1 MRPATHAPSKAPRA
15 TTCATIGATTGAAAA
30 SASTARA
37 DARGGMRILASCALA
52 ALQLLPCGCGA
63 TNASRAPTSGT
74 SREAGPQAGVSA
86 RGDDSAA
93 SRIATPIPTPT
104 PMPPADLLTDPLDD
118 GSLVAGLHH
127 PDAGVRL
134 VAARGLAQRPRS
146 DAGAALAQQAQ
157 TETETAVLVEIL
169 FALGQR
175 HDASL
180 AGAVAMG
187 LVHPDAAVRAAASAA
202 LGKLADDSRTS
213 ALIPLLA
220 DADAGVRG
228 AAALA
233 FFGLDGR
240 RFTHERTAT
249 DAELLARDA
258 ALAQLALRDPD
269 AGVRWRA
276 TYTLAGVRGRRGLA
290 TVLQSCLRDPEP
302 LCRLFALNGLAS
314 LQKEALADNRDVA
327 PLLADEDERVVI
339 AALRALALGGDV
351 EVLATR
357 LAEPASAL
365 VRFTAVEALAERLA
379 QPDITDDDRRVGSDA
394 LAEAGLHDESAM
406 VRRQAAASLVAVA
419 DEGRALYFLHQLARS
434 DDWRDRERA
443 AKALAAGP
451 LRDDETL
458 AALAADDSPPVQAA
472 ALEVSGGKPSLR
484 HDQLLRALRSDD
496 PATLSAAAEALAP
509 RIDDGTAA
517 PELVVAMAAALE
529 RARGFELKEA
539 RQALRKALGLPP
551 DGEGPAPAPPGRL
564 LDRLL
569 AQDLAAR
576 GDPAP
581 RVLIS
586 TTRGELVIELDRIR
600 APVHV
605 ASFLLLAEAGCYDG
619 LDVHRVVPDF
629 VVQGLD
635 PRGDGFG
642 TGGRRLP
649 DEFSSRP
656 FLTGSVGMP
665 NAGESHTGGCQL
677 FMTHVPTPHLDGH
690 YTFFGQVVEGA
701 DVMQQLEI
709 GDHIL
714 TVRRIP

>member
-1 MRPATHAPSKAPRA
+1 VHAAVRSGARVAT
-15 TTCATIGATTGAAAA
+15 
-30 SASTARA
+30 
-37 DARGGMRILASCALA
+37 SCALLVLVFLA
-52 ALQLLPCGCGA
+52 CGCGA
-63 TNASRAPTSGT
+63 TGAPGAPAPGASRSVAQQAGGSTSG
-74 SREAGPQAGVSA
+74 G
-86 RGDDSAA
+86 SAA
-93 SRIATPIPTPT
+93 TARAARAA

-127 PDAGVRL
+127 ADASVRL

-146 DAGAALAQQAQ
+146 DAGAALAAQAQ
-157 TETETAVLVEIL
+157 AEADTTVLVELL

-180 AGAVAMG
+180 AGAVAAG
-187 LVHPDAAVRAAASAA
+187 LVHPQAAVRAAAAAA
-202 LGKLADDSRTS
+202 LGRLGDDSRTN

-220 DADAGVRG
+220 DGDAAVRG

-233 FFGLDGR
+233 LFGLDGR

-249 DAELLARDA
+249 DADLLARDA

-276 TYTLAGVRGRRGLA
+276 TYALAGVRGRRGLA
-290 TVLQSCLRDPEP
+290 TVLESCLRDEDP
-302 LCRLFALNGLAS
+302 LCRTFALTGLAA
-314 LQKEALADNRDVA
+314 LQKESLADSHAVA
-327 PLLADEDERVVI
+327 PLLADADERVVI
-339 AALRALALGGDV
+339 AALRALAREGDLD
-351 EVLATR
+351 VLVSQLR
-357 LAEPASAL
+357 GPASAL

-379 QPDITDDDRRVGSDA
+379 QPEITDAGRRAGSDA
-394 LAEAGLHDESAM
+394 LADVARHDESPM
-406 VRRQAAASLVAVA
+406 VRRQAASALVAVA
-419 DEGRALYFLHQLARS
+419 DEARALYFLHALAGS

-443 AKALAAGP
+443 AQALAAGP

-458 AALAADDSPPVQAA
+458 AALADDESAPVQAA
-472 ALEVSGGKPSLR
+472 ALAVAGGKPSLR
-484 HDQLLRALRSDD
+484 HDQLLRALQSED

-509 RIDDGTAA
+509 RIEDGTAA
-517 PELVVAMAAALE
+517 PELLVAMSAALD
-529 RARGFELKEA
+529 RARGFELKEG

-569 AQDLAAR
+569 AQDRAAR
-576 GDPAP
+576 ADATPV
-581 RVLIS
+581 VLLS
-586 TTRGELVIELDRIR
+586 TTRGDLVIALDRVA

-605 ASFLLLAEAGCYDG
+605 ASFLALAEAGCYDG
-619 LDVHRVVPDF
+619 LDFHRVVPDF

-656 FLTGSVGMP
+656 YLTGSVGMP

-677 FMTHVPTPHLDGH
+677 FMTHVPTPHLDGK
-690 YTFFGQVVEGA
+690 YTLFGQVTEGA
-701 DVMQQLEI
+701 DVMSRLEI
-709 GDHIL
+709 GDRVFS
-714 TVRRIP
+714 VRRIP